1 MNLSADFIETISAA
15 VAVLREKKPL
25 IHCISNYVTAGD
37 TANIL
42 LGAGASPVMADCP
55 AEVAEI
61 TAAADALLIN
71 LGTISES
78 RLSAMLIAGKAA
90 NEKNIP
96 VILDQIG
103 RASCRERV

>member
-1 MNLSADFIETISAA
+1 MNFSADYIETILSSVTA
-15 VAVLREKKPL
+15 LREKKPL
-25 IHCISNYVTAGD
+25 VHCISNYVTAGD

-78 RLSAMLIAGKAA
+78 RLSAMLIAGKMAFMLSLLG
-90 NEKNIP
+90 
-96 VILDQIG
+96 V
-103 RASCRERV
+103 